1 MINPESDLTPES
13 ENARIYD
20 YRDPLNPN
28 NKVVITCEH
37 ATNDLPEGY
46 SWTDHDQR
54 YFVDEHW
61 GLDIG
66 ALQMAKELAQEL
78 KCVFVQSLYSRLLID
93 PNRSIVS
100 DTLFRKYGD
109 GKEVDLNKDLTFE
122 EEQKRIRKYYLPYY
136 DALREISTKV
146 DPAYI
151 LSIHSFTAM
160 YQGERRPM
168 EIGVLYGY
176 DSTQFA
182 VDINDGFKNLGYLS
196 EVNKPYDGVT
206 TMGTVKS
213 LIFAK
218 SSIQREGITFEFRN
232 DILSD
237 KERFPQLKADSVE
250 VIRTVCELDQQ
261 LVST

>member
-1 MINPESDLTPES
+1 MLNPESDLTQDF
-13 ENARIYD
+13 ENAKIYD
-20 YRDPLNPN
+20 YRDPLSPN

-46 SWTDHDQR
+46 SWTAHDER
-54 YFVDEHW
+54 YFVNEHW

-66 ALQMAKELAQEL
+66 ALEMGKEMAKEL
-78 KCVFVQSLYSRLLID
+78 KCVFVHSLYSRLLID
-93 PNRSIVS
+93 TNRSIVS
-100 DTLFRKYGD
+100 DTLFRRHGD

-122 EEQKRIRKYYLPYY
+122 EEQRRIRKYYLPYY
-136 DALREISTKV
+136 DALREISNKV
-146 DPAYI
+146 DPTFI
-151 LSIHSFTAM
+151 LSVHSFTAM

-168 EIGVLYGY
+168 EIGVLYGN

-182 VDINDGFKNLGYLS
+182 VDLNEGMKDMGYRS

-213 LIFAK
+213 VIFAK
-218 SSIQREGITFEFRN
+218 SSMQREGITFEFRN

-237 KERFPQLKADSVE
+237 KERFPQLMADTVE
-250 VIRTVCELDQQ
+250 VVKKVCELAQ
-261 LVST
+261 